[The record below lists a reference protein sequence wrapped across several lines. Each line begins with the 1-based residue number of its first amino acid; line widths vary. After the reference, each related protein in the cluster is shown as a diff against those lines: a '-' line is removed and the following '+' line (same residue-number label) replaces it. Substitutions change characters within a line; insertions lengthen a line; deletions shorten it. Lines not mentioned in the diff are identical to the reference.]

1 MLSRCLIAFLAVAVT
16 LATGCNHCCR
26 RGCRRPL
33 LRNQSSC
40 CCEPVSCCG
49 YGAPVMH
56 GPVAPVPVPVPV
68 MGAPLPTHHP

>member
-33 LRNQSSC
+33 LRSHSS

-49 YGAPVMH
+49 YAGPVMQGPVMH
-56 GPVAPVPVPVPV
+56 GPVPPMPVAPP
-68 MGAPLPTHHP
+68 MHHP